1 MANSPTTIGRVIE
14 MPKKLIPMVLKP
26 SVRPIKY
33 YDIVGDLMMKFLSGR
48 KVTVIRQVGDSAM
61 LMTRVKHEDGSKLP
75 IILSTKDELIK
86 YVKLGGV
93 DFMASVNAAASKGI
107 DMVIIDIKGGKGV
120 WMSDRGLELM
130 DLLTTAVR
138 ITFEQLGL
146 VHNAVIFDG
155 MNGFKVIS
163 MLSREVNPEDL
174 RALVDVVN
182 EVVHRSMKSMELY
195 QRLGDDVVIG
205 GNTMLKVRMYRVP
218 LSLHWSTKL
227 SAIPVARVYDFTTIS
242 ADPSNV
248 IRRLDSIRKVLE
260 PLFTRNPVDALLDGI
275 RRWVDGDYS
284 LVYQLKGVIRSSIMG
299 ARNTNSLEVDREN
312 LKT

>member
-1 MANSPTTIGRVIE
+1 
-14 MPKKLIPMVLKP
+14 
-26 SVRPIKY
+26 
-33 YDIVGDLMMKFLSGR
+33 
-48 KVTVIRQVGDSAM
+48 
-61 LMTRVKHEDGSKLP
+61 
-75 IILSTKDELIK
+75 
-86 YVKLGGV
+86 
-93 DFMASVNAAASKGI
+93 
-107 DMVIIDIKGGKGV
+107 
-120 WMSDRGLELM
+120 
-130 DLLTTAVR
+130 
-138 ITFEQLGL
+138 
-146 VHNAVIFDG
+146 
-155 MNGFKVIS
+155 
-163 MLSREVNPEDL
+163 
-174 RALVDVVN
+174 LVDVVN

-248 IRRLDSIRKVLE
+248 IRRLDSMRKVLE